1 MSTINGK
8 VCVVDGVA
16 VDKVFSDGR
25 QVYDRNYFLNSDF
38 SQAETNWK
46 DTNGIWFMSDEK
58 CNGYNVMTA
67 TPAVAWMSSST
78 NSFNQTM
85 STITNQ
91 QVTVSVWAKASK
103 SGAKFHSEPYGGY
116 GAFNTSLT
124 NTWKRYSYVAQ
135 TNTIG
140 TIYFM
145 AVDVGTQYWISMPQ
159 VEIGNTPTPWSPAP
173 EDVLKGAITAPNNLV
188 ESQSYLK

>member
-1 MSTINGK
+1 MADITHGTWIKDGK
-8 VCVVDGVA
+8 A
-16 VDKVFSDGR
+16 VDAVYQGGVKVYG
-25 QVYDRNYFLNSDF
+25 RNYFLNSDF
-38 SQAETNWK
+38 SQAETNWG
-46 DTNGIWFMSDEK
+46 DRNDIWFMSDEN
-58 CNGYNVMTA
+58 CNRHKVMTA
-67 TPAVAWMSSST
+67 TPTLAWTIGST
-78 NSFNQTM
+78 NSFNQPSM

-103 SGAKFHSEPYGGY
+103 SGAKFHSEPNGGN

-145 AVDVGTQYWISMPQ
+145 AVDVGTQYWISMPK

-173 EDVLKGAITAPNNLV
+173 EDVM
-188 ESQSYLK
+188 